1 MLRHGAGVAA
11 AALLATAALLLGG
24 ARGQSPPPGGAGM
37 SQGNSGQGNS
47 GQGNSGQGNS
57 GQGNGQGGGQGGG
70 GGGPPT
76 LDEMRSFCPGEM
88 TACEADATCN
98 SEAMA
103 VLTNPTP
110 SPGSDLFNA
119 VAECLITGGEECGAE
134 VYPCWLDD
142 ACRTVMWMESDCS
155 GDQAAIDAC
164 ENAFGAAHQAAV
176 DALPAGSAQLF
187 ASLGAC
193 TLAGWQQQA
202 EESCRAAALRDFAR
216 WAQDKSPQAAAQRLA
231 RFPSWSAPE
240 FGSCVEAWN
249 TGP

>member
-1 MLRHGAGVAA
+1 MLRHVVAI
-11 AALLATAALLLGG
+11 LPAALLLGG
-24 ARGQSPPPGGAGM
+24 AHGQTLEAWRTLC
-37 SQGNSGQGNS
+37 
-47 GQGNSGQGNS
+47 
-57 GQGNGQGGGQGGG
+57 
-70 GGGPPT
+70 PT
-76 LDEMRSFCPGEM
+76 KMA
-88 TACEADATCN
+88 ACEADATCN
-98 SEAMA
+98 GEAMA
-103 VLTNPTP
+103 VLTNAMTP

-142 ACRTVMWMESDCS
+142 ACRTVMGMESDCS

-176 DALPAGSAQLF
+176 DALPAGSAQLM

-216 WAQDKSPQAAAQRLA
+216 WAQDKSPQAAALRLA
-231 RFPSWSAPE
+231 RFPSWSTPE
-240 FGSCVEAWN
+240 FGSCVAEAWN